1 MPPRKTADQ
10 VRKEL
15 NAFMKEDVIQ
25 FASDPKYIV
34 TYMSTGVFPI
44 DAILQGGLPRGRFTE
59 IYGDYS
65 TFKSYIGY
73 RAIATTQEAGGI
85 AALVDT
91 EHAFDP
97 VWAESLGVNVKDLL
111 IKRPPSGED
120 AVDVSE
126 ILIRQGIDL
135 IVWDSVA
142 ATLPQD
148 VSKKRMGKE
157 NVQPGRLA
165 FLMSEAS
172 RRLTTANERTAVL
185 FINQTRLNIGVT
197 FGDPMVV
204 SGGRALGYYASY
216 RIGLKKSGRV
226 TEPIKKYAPADTS
239 EGVKEVDGKRVIGMK
254 ITAKVE
260 KSKLSKPFDESVL
273 LYDLRTAAIDETG
286 FIIARALEN
295 GWIKKKGN
303 MYQVG
308 SRKAV
313 NGVKALRGL
322 LESNPTVVAE
332 LKERILPTGSP
343 APRKKLVVRKKLVRR
358 SA

>member
-34 TYMSTGVFPI
+34 TYLSTGVFPI

-135 IVWDSVA
+135 IVVLAGGEVQQLGSELGQPRRIGRD
-142 ATLPQD
+142 
-148 VSKKRMGKE
+148 
-157 NVQPGRLA
+157 VQPVHCHAAPDGLGADGLVAPCRECLTEYEGLA
-165 FLMSEAS
+165 LAG
-172 RRLTTANERTAVL
+172 AAV
-185 FINQTRLNIGVT
+185 
-197 FGDPMVV
+197 
-204 SGGRALGYYASY
+204 
-216 RIGLKKSGRV
+216 
-226 TEPIKKYAPADTS
+226 
-239 EGVKEVDGKRVIGMK
+239 
-254 ITAKVE
+254 
-260 KSKLSKPFDESVL
+260 
-273 LYDLRTAAIDETG
+273 
-286 FIIARALEN
+286 
-295 GWIKKKGN
+295 
-303 MYQVG
+303 
-308 SRKAV
+308 
-313 NGVKALRGL
+313 
-322 LESNPTVVAE
+322 
-332 LKERILPTGSP
+332 
-343 APRKKLVVRKKLVRR
+343 
-358 SA
+358 